1 MTAVDILALLPKDFY
16 DKIVSLPIQHMLIT
30 ENEWIIQ
37 YFYGNSIDI
46 EVPSIINVFF
56 VQEAKKW
63 QERKEA
69 LEALEKLTNN
79 PKIEGGDF
87 GQLVR
92 ALQKVNLWWAVDW
105 RASRDLMNVW
115 IL

>member
-1 MTAVDILALLPKDFY
+1 MIHV
-16 DKIVSLPIQHMLIT
+16 
-30 ENEWIIQ
+30 
-37 YFYGNSIDI
+37 
-46 EVPSIINVFF
+46 NVFF

-92 ALQKVNLWWAVDW
+92 ALQKVNL
-105 RASRDLMNVW
+105 
-115 IL
+115 